1 MYTNSSCLDNINK
14 MGKSKS
20 AKSAQAAQPVATKEV
35 KQISAVQNG
44 ATTKSSQSS
53 KVKSME
59 AAKEV
64 ATKANGSSKK
74 TKKVIKEPSPE
85 DSDMSDASSKEESDE
100 DESSASSASSD
111 DESDEEPAP
120 KLNGAKPTGAGDVL
134 EADSSDSSE
143 SSEDEDEADVK
154 PVGLKQNGQAT
165 AGKKV
170 KAGSDI
176 DSDDDSE
183 DASEDE
189 SGEDAKPKG
198 AVAPKAVNGK
208 QGKAAAKK
216 VSKVLLAPSRDIE
229 LTKSRHPPTWTILM
243 LLHLLLPPTPSL
255 TLTRRAKKRHQ
266 HLRSARLRRYLRLPR
281 KRSRVTHLSPTKSRG
296 ICLWVSCLGTLM
308 KSGSN
313 ANLKNSVKLRACPS
327 SMTSN
332 PVAPKGECLDAV
344 PLH

>member
-1 MYTNSSCLDNINK
+1 

-20 AKSAQAAQPVATKEV
+20 AKSAQAAQPITKEV
-35 KQISAVQNG
+35 KQVSAVNSG
-44 ATTKSSQSS
+44 AITKSSQSS
-53 KVKSME
+53 KVKSTE

-64 ATKANGSSKK
+64 AAKVNGSSKK

-85 DSDMSDASSKEESDE
+85 DSDMSDASSKEGSDE

-120 KLNGAKPTGAGDVL
+120 KLNGAKPTGAGGVL

-170 KAGSDI
+170 EDI
-176 DSDDDSE
+176 DSEDDSE

-189 SGEDAKPKG
+189 SDEDPKPKVAIG
-198 AVAPKAVNGK
+198 AKAVNGK
-208 QGKAAAKK
+208 QGKVAAKQ
-216 VSKVLLAPSRDIE
+216 VSKVLLARSRDIQ
-229 LTKSRHPPTWTILM
+229 LTKSRHPPTWRILTM
-243 LLHLLLPPTPSL
+243 LLPLLLPPTPSL
-255 TLTRRAKKRHQ
+255 TPTRRAKKRHQ
-266 HLRSARLRRYLRLPR
+266 HPRSARLRRCLRLPR
-281 KRSRVTHLSPTKSRG
+281 KRSRVTHLWLTKSRET
-296 ICLWVSCLGTLM
+296 CLWVSCLGTLM
-308 KSGSN
+308 RSGSN
-313 ANLKNSVKLRACPS
+313 ASLKNSVKLRACPS

-332 PVAPKGECLDAV
+332 LVAPKGECLDSV

>member
-1 MYTNSSCLDNINK
+1 

-20 AKSAQAAQPVATKEV
+20 AKSAQAAQPITKEV
-35 KQISAVQNG
+35 NQLSAVING

-53 KVKSME
+53 KVKSVE

-74 TKKVIKEPSPE
+74 TKKVVKEPSPE
-85 DSDMSDASSKEESDE
+85 DSDMSDASSKEDSDE

-170 KAGSDI
+170 EAGSDI

-189 SGEDAKPKG
+189 SDEDAKPKAAIG
-198 AVAPKAVNGK
+198 TKAVNGK

-216 VSKVLLAPSRDIE
+216 VSKDFLARSRAIE

-243 LLHLLLPPTPSL
+243 MLLHLLLPPTPSL
-255 TLTRRAKKRHQ
+255 TPTRRVKKRHQ
-266 HLRSARLRRYLRLPR
+266 HPRSARPRRCPRLLR
-281 KRSRVTHLSPTKSRG
+281 KRSRVTRLSPTKSRG
-296 ICLWVSCLGTLM
+296 TCLWVSCLGTLT
-308 KSGSN
+308 KNGSN
-313 ANLKNSVKLRACPS
+313 ASLKNSVKLRACPS

-332 PVAPKGECLDAV
+332 LVAPKGERLDSV